1 MISKAC
7 IVGIYQRKL
16 EAIARRGVELLV
28 LVPPSWRDA
37 RGEIPLER
45 AYTDGYQLEAIPI
58 HLNGNYHLH
67 FYRQIGAWMRKFQ
80 PDIVHVDEEPY
91 NLSCWQGIAAARQ
104 VGAKTLVFSWQNLDR
119 TYPPPFSWGEKWTLK
134 HADRLIAGT
143 EGAAAVWRA
152 KGYTRPIDVIAQF
165 GFDPELFA
173 PLTDH
178 PERPFT
184 IGVAARLV
192 TEKGIHV
199 LLRAAAQL
207 EGEWRVRIVGGG
219 TERAALEQ
227 LARDLGIADWVT
239 FVGQVNS
246 AEMPAVYHSFDVLT
260 VPSLTRPN
268 WKEQF
273 GPRATVEA
281 MASGV
286 PVIGSDSGAIPDVI
300 ADAGLIVPEGDP
312 QALADAI
319 RRVRDDAVLRQSLA
333 EKGRAHALQHYTH
346 DQIAAATVEVY
357 REMHPSPTF
366 G

>member
-28 LVPPSWRDA
+28 LVPPSWRDS

-45 AYTDGYQLEAIPI
+45 AYTSGYQLEAVPI

-80 PDIVHVDEEPY
+80 PHIVHVDEEPY
-91 NLSCWQGIAAARQ
+91 NLSCWQGMAAARR
-104 VGAKTLVFSWQNLDR
+104 VGAKTLFFSWQNLDR
-119 TYPPPFSWGEKWTLK
+119 TYPPPFSWGERWALR
-134 HADRLIAGT
+134 HADHLIAGT
-143 EGAAAVWRA
+143 DGAAEVWRA
-152 KGYTRPIDVIAQF
+152 KGYTRPISVIAQF
-165 GFDPELFA
+165 GFDPELFT
-173 PLTDH
+173 PL
-178 PERPFT
+178 PEPPDRPFT
-184 IGVAARLV
+184 IGAAARLV
-192 TEKGIHV
+192 PEKGIDV
-199 LLRAAAQL
+199 LMRAATQL
-207 EGEWRVRIVGGG
+207 EGDWRLRIVGGG
-219 TERAALEQ
+219 KERGALEKF
-227 LARDLGIADWVT
+227 ARDLGIAGRVT

-246 AEMPAVYHSFDVLT
+246 IEMPAVYQSFDVLA

-300 ADAGLIVPEGDP
+300 ANAGLIVPEGDP
-312 QALADAI
+312 SALAHAL
-319 RRVRDDAVLRQSLA
+319 RRVRDDSALRRTLA

-357 REMHPSPTF
+357 HQMHS